1 VAELLR
7 GLCDGVAQPPQAMG
21 RPRLPLSDVTFAAV
35 MKLFT
40 TVSGRRATS
49 DLRDCEAKGH
59 VASAPHYNSIFKY
72 LESPALTPILKA
84 LVEESAAPLKAI
96 ETDFAVDS
104 SGFSSC
110 VFERW
115 FDVKWGKMR
124 SEHQWVKAHLMT
136 GVTTN
141 IVTSVE
147 VSAGDSADC
156 PRLEPLL
163 ASTAKR
169 FPAISEVSADKGYL
183 SRRNMDVI
191 VNAGAVPY
199 IPFKVTSNAKGSELW
214 RRLFHTISTAGV
226 SGKLPQAVERGIHVL
241 DD

>member
-1 VAELLR
+1 MALSFGKTPEPDRTTAGLCVVGNLTIDVILR
-7 GLCDGVAQPPQAMG
+7 GITTMPEWGQEVLCRDRTESVAGQAGAMA
-21 RPRLPLSDVTFAAV
+21 FAA
-35 MKLFT
+35 
-40 TVSGRRATS
+40 
-49 DLRDCEAKGH
+49 
-59 VASAPHYNSIFKY
+59 SA
-72 LESPALTPILKA
+72 L
-84 LVEESAAPLKAI
+84 
-96 ETDFAVDS
+96 
-104 SGFSSC
+104 
-110 VFERW
+110 
-115 FDVKWGKMR
+115 
-124 SEHQWVKAHLMT
+124 